1 MFAARLDNMLES
13 LKKEELQLIAEN
25 RKDEAAMIRIRANIA
40 GIGKTVWQV
49 VERTEKAEDRKRV
62 YCAKMDALRAAWEES
77 RTRAEK
83 YADQDK
89 VVIEELKLDQL
100 EKVLDAFE
108 ECVA

>member
-1 MFAARLDNMLES
+1 MFVARLDSMLEM
-13 LKKEELQLIAEN
+13 LKQEELKLVAEN
-25 RKDEAAMIRIRANIA
+25 RKDEAAMVRIRANIA
-40 GIGKTVWQV
+40 GIGKTVWQA

-62 YCAKMDALRAAWEES
+62 YCAKMDALRVAWQES

-89 VVIEELKLDQL
+89 VMIEEIKLEQL